1 MSKFH
6 KIHLDDEVFVVRD
19 VPVLPFSKKFRVGPY
34 ELRDKIVQLM
44 DDEGKSLL
52 LKYINSRVHF
62 FIGEEMIAKAEDHE
76 LAEFLQ
82 QNIHL
87 RNEIII

>member
-1 MSKFH
+1 MSKYH
-6 KIHLDDEVFVVRD
+6 KISLDNEIFVVRD

-34 ELRDKIVQLM
+34 ELRDKIVQML
-44 DDEGKSLL
+44 DDTGKSLL
-52 LKYINSRVHF
+52 LKYINSRIHF
-62 FIGEEMIAKAEDHE
+62 FIGEEMIAKAEDGE

-82 QNIHL
+82 QNLHL